1 MIEIPTWICK
11 NDPLLSIS
19 SVLFS
24 ALFKE
29 QGRFVGQ
36 RSNWIIWRFFSP
48 QKRSLIHLLGMVAH
62 QTAILDIAKN
72 TSRTR
77 TVYFLLL
84 GGLCRFMPGFASTKF
99 VFLGNIFILP
109 SSSISPL
116 PFSSQCFIFASKR
129 LYIGLTFSHTPEGK
143 TLKYTS
149 SCFSP

>member
-11 NDPLLSIS
+11 NDPLFSVS
-19 SVLFS
+19 YVLFS

-29 QGRFVGQ
+29 RGRFVGQ
-36 RSNWIIWRFFSP
+36 RSNWRIWRFFSR

-77 TVYFLLL
+77 TVYFLLP
-84 GGLCRFMPGFASTKF
+84 GGLCQFMPGFASTKI

-116 PFSSQCFIFASKR
+116 PFSQCFIFASKR
-129 LYIGLTFSHTPEGK
+129 LYIGLTISHTPGGK